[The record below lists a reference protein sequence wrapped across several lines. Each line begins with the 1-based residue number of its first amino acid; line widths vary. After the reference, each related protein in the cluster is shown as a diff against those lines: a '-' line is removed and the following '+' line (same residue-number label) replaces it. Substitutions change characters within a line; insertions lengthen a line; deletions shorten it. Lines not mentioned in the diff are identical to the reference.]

1 VNLGGEAGRFQFEI
15 VRDAMAI
22 EHRKPTTNSQRQ
34 YSVDDK
40 EEITETEPERSL
52 LEPVPNKGGR
62 NNQGR
67 MTMRYRGGGHK
78 RRYRK
83 IDFKRRDK
91 DGIPARVE
99 TIEYDPNRSARI
111 SLLVY
116 ADGEKR
122 YIIAPDGIE
131 VGQTVKNGPEALAE
145 VGNCL
150 PLRNIPLGTQ
160 VHCIE
165 MRPGKGAQ
173 LARAAGTHAQITAR
187 EGDDATLELPSG
199 ETRLVPSNCRATVGT
214 TSNVEHFN
222 IQLGKA
228 GRKRW
233 LGRRPRTR
241 GTAMNPIDHPMGGG
255 EGHSS
260 GGIPRS
266 RKGVQAKGYKTRTR
280 NKDSNK
286 YIIRRR
292 TESKDRN
299 Q

>member
-1 VNLGGEAGRFQFEI
+1 
-15 VRDAMAI
+15 MAI
-22 EHRKPTTNSQRQ
+22 KKRKPTINSQRQ

-40 EEITETEPERSL
+40 EDVTTTDPERSL
-52 LEPVPNKGGR
+52 LEPMTNSGGR

-131 VGQTVKNGPEALAE
+131 VGQEVMNGPQATAD

-150 PLRNIPLGTQ
+150 PLSNIPLGTR

-173 LARAAGTHAQITAR
+173 MARAAGTHAQLTAR
-187 EGDDATLELPSG
+187 EGDYATLELPSG

-222 IQLGKA
+222 IEIGKA
-228 GRKRW
+228 GRNRW

-241 GTAMNPIDHPMGGG
+241 GVAMNPIDHPMGGG
-255 EGHSS
+255 EGRAS
-260 GGIPRS
+260 GGHPRS
-266 RKGVQAKGYKTRTR
+266 RKGVPAKGYKTRTR
-280 NKDSNK
+280 NKESNK

-292 TESKDRN
+292 TESKNRK
-299 Q
+299 QSK

>member
-1 VNLGGEAGRFQFEI
+1 MGI
-15 VRDAMAI
+15 KK
-22 EHRKPTTNSQRQ
+22 RKPTVNSQRQ
-34 YSVDDK
+34 YSVDDR
-40 EEITETEPERSL
+40 EDVTTTEPERSL
-52 LEPVPNKGGR
+52 LEPLSNSGGR

-91 DGIPARVE
+91 DGIPARVA

-111 SLLVY
+111 SLLLY

-131 VGQTVKNGPEALAE
+131 VGQTLMNGPEAGAD

-150 PLRNIPLGTQ
+150 PLTNIPLGTQ

-173 LARAAGTHAQITAR
+173 LARAAGTHAQLTAR
-187 EGDDATLELPSG
+187 EGDYATLELPSG
-199 ETRLVPSNCRATVGT
+199 ETRLVPSKCRATVGT

-222 IQLGKA
+222 VELGKA
-228 GRKRW
+228 GRSRW

-241 GTAMNPIDHPMGGG
+241 GVAMNPIDHPMGGG
-255 EGHSS
+255 EGRAS
-260 GGIPRS
+260 GGHPRS
-266 RKGVQAKGYKTRTR
+266 RKGVPAKGYKTRTR

-292 TESKDRN
+292 TESKNRKN
-299 Q
+299 SK

>member
-1 VNLGGEAGRFQFEI
+1 
-15 VRDAMAI
+15 MAI
-22 EHRKPTTNSQRQ
+22 KKRKPTINSQRQ
-34 YSVDDK
+34 YSVDKK
-40 EEITETEPERSL
+40 EDITTTEPERSL
-52 LEPVPNKGGR
+52 LEPLKNSGGR

-91 DGIPARVE
+91 DGIPARVS
-99 TIEYDPNRSARI
+99 TIEYDPNRTARI

-122 YIIAPDGIE
+122 YIVAPDGLE
-131 VGQTVKNGPEALAE
+131 VGQTVMSGGNATAD

-150 PLRNIPLGTQ
+150 PLKNIPLGTQ

-165 MRPGKGAQ
+165 MKPGKGAQ
-173 LARAAGTHAQITAR
+173 LARAAGTHAQLTAR
-187 EGDDATLELPSG
+187 EGDYATLELPSG
-199 ETRLVPSNCRATVGT
+199 ETRLVPAKCRATVGT

-222 IQLGKA
+222 VELGKA
-228 GRKRW
+228 GRNRW

-241 GTAMNPIDHPMGGG
+241 GVAMNPIDHPMGGG
-255 EGHSS
+255 EGRAS
-260 GGIPRS
+260 GGHPRS
-266 RKGVQAKGYKTRTR
+266 RKGVPAKGYKTRTR

-292 TESKDRN
+292 TEAKNRKKKK
-299 Q
+299 

>member
-1 VNLGGEAGRFQFEI
+1 MGI
-15 VRDAMAI
+15 KK
-22 EHRKPTTNSQRQ
+22 RKPTVNSQRQ
-34 YSVDDK
+34 YSVDDMDDV
-40 EEITETEPERSL
+40 TTTDPERSL
-52 LEPVPNKGGR
+52 LEPLTNSGGR

-83 IDFKRRDK
+83 IDFKRRGK
-91 DGIPARVE
+91 DGIPARVA

-131 VGQTVKNGPEALAE
+131 VGQTVMNGPEALAE

-150 PLRNIPLGTQ
+150 PLTNIPLGTR

-165 MRPGKGAQ
+165 MRPEKGAQ
-173 LARAAGTHAQITAR
+173 LARAAGTHAQLTAR
-187 EGDDATLELPSG
+187 EGDYATLELPSG
-199 ETRLVPSNCRATVGT
+199 ETRLVPSRCRATVGT

-222 IQLGKA
+222 IELGKA
-228 GRKRW
+228 GRSRW

-241 GTAMNPIDHPMGGG
+241 GVAMNPIDHPMGGG
-255 EGHSS
+255 EGRAS
-260 GGIPRS
+260 GGHPRS
-266 RKGVQAKGYKTRTR
+266 RKGVPAKGYKTRTR

-292 TESKDRN
+292 TESKNRKN
-299 Q
+299 SK

>member
-1 VNLGGEAGRFQFEI
+1 MGIKQ
-15 VRDAMAI
+15 
-22 EHRKPTTNSQRQ
+22 RKPTVNSQRQ
-34 YSVDDK
+34 YSVDDM
-40 EEITETEPERSL
+40 EDVTTTEPERSL
-52 LEPVPNKGGR
+52 LEPLTNSGGR
-62 NNQGR
+62 NNHGR

-131 VGQTVKNGPEALAE
+131 VGQTVKNGPEATAE

-150 PLRNIPLGTQ
+150 PLTNIPLGTR

-165 MRPGKGAQ
+165 MRPKKGAQ
-173 LARAAGTHAQITAR
+173 LARAAGTHAQLTAR
-187 EGDDATLELPSG
+187 EGDYATLELPSG
-199 ETRLVPSNCRATVGT
+199 ETRFVPSKCRATVGV

-222 IQLGKA
+222 IELGKA
-228 GRKRW
+228 GRSRW

-241 GTAMNPIDHPMGGG
+241 GVAMNPIDHPMGGG
-255 EGHSS
+255 EGRAS
-260 GGIPRS
+260 GGHPRS
-266 RKGVQAKGYKTRTR
+266 RKGVPAKGYKTRTR
-280 NKDSNK
+280 NKESNK

-292 TESKDRN
+292 TESKNRQN
-299 Q
+299 GT

>member
-1 VNLGGEAGRFQFEI
+1 MSI
-15 VRDAMAI
+15 KK
-22 EHRKPTTNSQRQ
+22 RKPTINSQRQ

-40 EEITETEPERSL
+40 EDVTETEPERSL
-52 LEPVPNKGGR
+52 LEPLTSSGGR

-83 IDFKRRDK
+83 IDFKRHDK
-91 DGIPARVE
+91 DGIPATVK

-131 VGQTVKNGPEALAE
+131 VGQTVMNGPKARAE

-150 PLRNIPLGTQ
+150 PLENIPLGTE

-173 LARAAGTHAQITAR
+173 LARAAGTHAQLTAR
-187 EGDDATLELPSG
+187 EGDYATLELPSG
-199 ETRLVPSNCRATVGT
+199 ETRLVPSRCRATIGT
-214 TSNVEHFN
+214 TSNVEHEN
-222 IQLGKA
+222 VTLGKA

-241 GTAMNPIDHPMGGG
+241 GVAMNPVSHPMGGG
-255 EGHSS
+255 EGLKS
-260 GGIPRS
+260 GGHPRS
-266 RKGVQAKGYKTRTR
+266 REGVPAKGYKTRKR
-280 NKDSNK
+280 NKESNK

-292 TESKDRN
+292 SESKK
-299 Q
+299 QSGGK